1 MDRIINKEFSSKRKN
16 VRTGTEW
23 RVGER
28 REALVHSSS
37 ILFFLTR
44 GHVYLYLV
52 RWGKRKEEG
61 KPPPFAPLLINIRVY
76 PRTFAANSVIDE
88 SAARLFAPA
97 KTAQRVSTFL
107 LNASMWGLIYFHSWM
122 RERVDFLPRFFHIV
136 YCRVAIVNLEIFL
149 YSKYFSCIFIIVRG
163 WWLKIFCDMFDDD
176 ISRVIVYFCL
186 KLVYDDIVDCVSFK
200 KFLNCVLRENLQKER
215 SFRDPLYLSFYH

>member
-107 LNASMWGLIYFHSWM
+107 LNASMWGANLFSL
-122 RERVDFLPRFFHIV
+122 VDARTSGFSSTILPHCDSYIVKLQFLTLR
-136 YCRVAIVNLEIFL
+136 IFL
-149 YSKYFSCIFIIVRG
+149 YSKYFFYIFIIGG
-163 WWLKIFCDMFDDD
+163 WSLKFF
-176 ISRVIVYFCL
+176 VICSMTIY
-186 KLVYDDIVDCVSFK
+186 
-200 KFLNCVLRENLQKER
+200 RE
-215 SFRDPLYLSFYH
+215 

>member
-1 MDRIINKEFSSKRKN
+1 MNRIINKEFSSKRKN

-23 RVGER
+23 RVGGR

-107 LNASMWGLIYFHSWM
+107 LNASMWALIYFHSWM
-122 RERVDFLPRFFHIV
+122 RKDFLPRFFHI
-136 YCRVAIVNLEIFL
+136 AII
-149 YSKYFSCIFIIVRG
+149 
-163 WWLKIFCDMFDDD
+163 
-176 ISRVIVYFCL
+176 
-186 KLVYDDIVDCVSFK
+186 KLW
-200 KFLNCVLRENLQKER
+200 
-215 SFRDPLYLSFYH
+215 LYLQLLIKITWEFFYIQNISLISSLLLGDDV

>member
-1 MDRIINKEFSSKRKN
+1 MKSRGEEGGT
-16 VRTGTEW
+16 RTFF
-23 RVGER
+23 
-28 REALVHSSS
+28 L

-88 SAARLFAPA
+88 SATRLFAPA

-107 LNASMWGLIYFHSWM
+107 LNASMWGANLFSL
-122 RERVDFLPRFFHIV
+122 VDAWTSAFSSTILPHCDSYIVKLQFLTLR
-136 YCRVAIVNLEIFL
+136 IFL

-215 SFRDPLYLSFYH
+215 SFRDLLYLSFYH

>member
-1 MDRIINKEFSSKRKN
+1 MKSRGEEGGT
-16 VRTGTEW
+16 RTFF
-23 RVGER
+23 
-28 REALVHSSS
+28 L

-107 LNASMWGLIYFHSWM
+107 LNASMWGANLFSL
-122 RERVDFLPRFFHIV
+122 VDARTSGFSSTILPHCDSYIVKLQFLTLR
-136 YCRVAIVNLEIFL
+136 IFL
-149 YSKYFSCIFIIVRG
+149 YSKYFFYIFIIG
-163 WWLKIFCDMFDDD
+163 G
-176 ISRVIVYFCL
+176 
-186 KLVYDDIVDCVSFK
+186 
-200 KFLNCVLRENLQKER
+200 
-215 SFRDPLYLSFYH
+215 